1 MKTYPTEYDSL
12 FQKTFGESLRKYFH
26 PIWGFDIIK
35 FDDLLHSKFGY
46 VEDGKT
52 SCADFVSTRFG
63 DEIALMIRRL
73 LKT

>member
-1 MKTYPTEYDSL
+1 MKNYSEQNDVL
-12 FQKTFGESLRKYFH
+12 FQTVFGESLRKYLH
-26 PIWGFDIIK
+26 PFLGFDIIK
-35 FDDLLHSKFGY
+35 FDDLMHTKYGY

-73 LKT
+73 LQI